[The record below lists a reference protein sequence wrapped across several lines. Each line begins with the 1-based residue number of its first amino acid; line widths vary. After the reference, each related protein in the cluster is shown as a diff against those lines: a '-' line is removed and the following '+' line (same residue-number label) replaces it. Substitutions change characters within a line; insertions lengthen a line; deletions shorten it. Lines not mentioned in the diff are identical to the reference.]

1 VFNED
6 ADETPQADGYLTL
19 LPYLAHESGEVT
31 GGVCGLTPWGAPV
44 VSGLRGFNGAGE
56 PWLGI
61 LLESP
66 TAYMRVTTPL
76 QKKEYELLHLRRLAV
91 DARAARGV
99 DLFDAVVGEAE
110 PPDFIVASGDQRLGY
125 EMTQFAI
132 PDRRQAQSLFFE
144 VSARLADQQQHRIS
158 HLSGYQLYIW
168 FGAASDAAGLPF
180 KRSNQTIY
188 DELLEA
194 FIAHIPD
201 PDQFR
206 VSASKTPEQVK
217 FKPVRTVADVQFL
230 SIPLLGSVPA
240 SLFYAVT
247 GLNVA
252 LAFQSDHT
260 AGGEWAKLRAA
271 VKRKDKPANNIL
283 VISVGAPD
291 KFGRCFASEEVLADF
306 MLEFPETLQVEHLSS
321 VILHFWNTGRV
332 VELLGEKPV
341 ALWPGHF
348 EGLSPAFHPFRP
360 LG

>member
-1 VFNED
+1 M
-6 ADETPQADGYLTL
+6 L

-31 GGVCGLTPWGAPV
+31 GAVVGLTPWGAPLI
-44 VSGLRGFNGAGE
+44 SGLRGFDGAGE
-56 PWLGI
+56 PWLGV

-99 DLFDAVVGEAE
+99 ELFDAVVGEAE

-132 PDRRQAQSLFFE
+132 SDRRQAQSLFFE
-144 VSARLADQQQHRIS
+144 VSARLADQQRHRIS

-180 KRSNQTIY
+180 KRSDQTVY

-194 FIAHIPD
+194 LIAHIPD

-206 VSASKTPEQVK
+206 VSASKMPEQPT
-217 FKPVRTVADVQFL
+217 FKPVRTVPDVQFF
-230 SIPLLGSVPA
+230 SIPLLGGVPA
-240 SLFYAVT
+240 SPFYAIT

-260 AGGEWAKLRAA
+260 AGGEWAKLRTA
-271 VKRKDKPANNIL
+271 VKRKDKSANNTL

-291 KFGRCFASEEVLADF
+291 RFGRCFASEEVLANF
-306 MLEFPETLQVEHLSS
+306 MLEFPETLQVKHLSS
-321 VILHFWNTGRV
+321 VVLHFWSTGQV

-341 ALWPGHF
+341 ELWPGHF

-360 LG
+360 LGYSRGDVDLRT